1 MLVWCVLVNITPASW
16 RQQTLSVSE
25 LSHVQ
30 SAGQGE
36 KKQES
41 EEEGGGRQEM
51 PEIVVIVE
59 VTEAALFVLIS

>member
-30 SAGQGE
+30 SVGRRE
-36 KKQES
+36 RRNKKVINGS
-41 EEEGGGRQEM
+41 GLT
-51 PEIVVIVE
+51 IIITWNVLCVWVVRD
-59 VTEAALFVLIS
+59 